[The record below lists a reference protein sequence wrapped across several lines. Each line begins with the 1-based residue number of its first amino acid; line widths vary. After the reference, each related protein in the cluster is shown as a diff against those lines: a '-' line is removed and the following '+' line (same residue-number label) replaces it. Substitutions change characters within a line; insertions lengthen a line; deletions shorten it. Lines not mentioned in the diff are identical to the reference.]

1 MKLIACVD
9 SELGLAFNSRRLSHD
24 EEVIKRIKNLA
35 PKLYINPYSKDLFPE
50 AIEGLGEFFFAEVDL
65 PDCVPDEIYLFNW
78 NRLYPKDLTFTIDLN
93 NYELLS
99 TEDFRGSSHEKI
111 TSTHYRRK

>member
-1 MKLIACVD
+1 MVLIVCTD
-9 SELGLAFNSRRLSHD
+9 TSGGMSFNNRRLSRD

-35 PKLYINPYSKDLFPE
+35 PKLYINAYSKDLFPE
-50 AIEGLGEFFFAEVDL
+50 ATEGLGDVYFAELDL

-93 NYELLS
+93 NYKLLS

-111 TSTHYRRK
+111 TLSHYRRK

>member
-9 SELGLAFNSRRLSHD
+9 SELGLAFNNRRLSHD

-35 PKLYINPYSKDLFPE
+35 PKLYVNAYSKDLFPE

-99 TEDFRGSSHEKI
+99 TVDFRGSSHEKI
-111 TSTHYRRK
+111 TLSHYRRK